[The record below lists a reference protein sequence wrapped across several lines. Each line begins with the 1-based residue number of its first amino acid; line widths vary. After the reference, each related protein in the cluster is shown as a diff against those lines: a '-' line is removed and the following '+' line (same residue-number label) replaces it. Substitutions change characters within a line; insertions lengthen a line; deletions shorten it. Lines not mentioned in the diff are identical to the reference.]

1 MSCEVGLS
9 VVFFGTPEFA
19 RVVLEGL
26 LESPHEVVAAVAAPD
41 RPSGRGRK
49 VHEGPVAA
57 FAREREIALLQPAR
71 LDKTARARLSE
82 FNPDIFAVASY
93 GLIFGPKSLAV
104 PRLGAVNAH
113 GSVLPKLRGA
123 APIERALMEGFT
135 RTGISIQRMVR
146 EVDAG
151 DVYASRE
158 IDIEKRENAAS
169 LRARLARVAAELL
182 PGVLSMIE
190 AGAAR
195 AEPQDASLA
204 TFAPPLEPDERA
216 IRWADPAKQVAD
228 LVRAF
233 APKPGA
239 FALLPP
245 EFGSKR
251 LKILDSFLA
260 PECARPDAAPGEVLL
275 ASAKE
280 GLVVAAGA
288 TGEGALRLVTVQPEG
303 KRPMD
308 AAAFLSGH
316 RLARG
321 QVFGD
326 GA

>member
-1 MSCEVGLS
+1 VGLR

-19 RVVLEGL
+19 RVVLGSL
-26 LESPHEVVAAVAAPD
+26 VDSPHEVVAAVAARD

-49 VHEGPVAA
+49 VRPGPVSA
-57 FAREREIALLQPAR
+57 FARERCIPLLQPEK
-71 LDKTARARLSE
+71 LDAEARARLA
-82 FNPDIFAVASY
+82 DLGADVFAVASY
-93 GLIFGPKSLAV
+93 GRIFGPKSLAV

-123 APIERALMEGFT
+123 APIERAIMEGFT
-135 RTGISIQRMVR
+135 RTGISVQQMVR

-158 IDIEKRENAAS
+158 IDIENGEDAAS
-169 LRARLARVAAELL
+169 LRARLALVAAELL
-182 PGVLSMIE
+182 PEVLSSIE

-204 TFAPPLEPDERA
+204 TFAPPLESDERA
-216 IRWADPAKQVAD
+216 VRWSEPAARTANRI
-228 LVRAF
+228 RAF

-245 EFGSKR
+245 EFGAKR
-251 LKILDSFLA
+251 LKILEAQAA
-260 PECARPDAAPGEVLL
+260 PEQARPDAAPGETLL
-275 ASAKE
+275 ASTKE
-280 GLVVAAGA
+280 GLVIA
-288 TGEGALRLVTVQPEG
+288 TGNGEALRLVTVQPEG

-316 RLARG
+316 RVAAG
-321 QVFGD
+321 QVFGN
-326 GA
+326 GI